1 VSAPQEILLGDRFEV
16 EVGAVAHGG
25 HCVGRA
31 PDGRVVFVRHA
42 LPGEQVTVEVT
53 DVSTKLLR
61 ADAVVVHE
69 PSPDRVEPPCPWARP
84 GFADR
89 HLGRS
94 GRPPLICGGCD
105 FQHVAPPVQAEL
117 KAAVVREQLLRLA
130 RLSPAEVDALG
141 VRVIQL
147 GDPLGWRTRVRY
159 AVDATGHA
167 GLLAHRS
174 HEVVPV
180 DWCRIA
186 TPAVRAAGVTD
197 KVWANADRVDVVA
210 SSEGD
215 LSVVGSGGEPGSRNS
230 SARVRERAVGREW
243 SLPVDAFW
251 QVHPA
256 APDTLAAGVLE
267 LLEPA
272 PHERA
277 WDLYGGAG
285 LFAAALAPRVATVT
299 LVESATGAV
308 AAARSALA
316 DLSNVHI
323 VRSTVERFRTSQ
335 RPDVVVLDPPRSGA
349 GTAVVRRLAAAGP
362 RAIAYVACDPAAF
375 ARDVATFGG
384 LGWRLSRL
392 RAYDIFPMTH
402 HVECIGLL
410 VPAAHP
416 GHPPAGSES
425 VPISPDTGI

>member
-1 VSAPQEILLGDRFEV
+1 VAAPQEILLGDRFDV

-25 HCVGRA
+25 HCVARA

-42 LPGEQVTVEVT
+42 LPGERVTVEVT
-53 DVSTKLLR
+53 DVSAKLLR

-89 HLGRS
+89 HLGRT
-94 GRPPLICGGCD
+94 GRPALICGGCD

-117 KAAVVREQLLRLA
+117 KATVVREQLLRLG

-197 KVWANADRVDVVA
+197 KVWADVDRVDVVA
-210 SSEGD
+210 SSGGD
-215 LSVVGSGGEPGSRNS
+215 VSVVGSGPQPGSRSS

-285 LFAAALAPRVATVT
+285 LFAAALAPRVAAVT
-299 LVESATGAV
+299 LVESATSAV

-323 VRSTVERFRTSQ
+323 VRSTVERFRTFE
-335 RPDVVVLDPPRSGA
+335 RPDLVVLDPPRSGA
-349 GTAVVRRLAAAGP
+349 GAAVVRRLAAAGA

-375 ARDVATFGG
+375 ARDVATFAG

-392 RAYDIFPMTH
+392 RAYDLFPMTH

-410 VPAAHP
+410 VPAPHP
-416 GHPPAGSES
+416 GRPPAGPGPL
-425 VPISPDTGI
+425 PIRPDTGI

>member
-1 VSAPQEILLGDRFEV
+1 
-16 EVGAVAHGG
+16 
-25 HCVGRA
+25 
-31 PDGRVVFVRHA
+31 
-42 LPGEQVTVEVT
+42 
-53 DVSTKLLR
+53 
-61 ADAVVVHE
+61 
-69 PSPDRVEPPCPWARP
+69 
-84 GFADR
+84 
-89 HLGRS
+89 
-94 GRPPLICGGCD
+94 
-105 FQHVAPPVQAEL
+105 VAPPEQAEL
-117 KAAVVREQLLRLA
+117 KAAVLREQLLRLA

-159 AVDATGHA
+159 AVDATGRA

-186 TPAVRAAGVTD
+186 TPAVRATGVTD
-197 KVWANADRVDVVA
+197 TVWPDADRVDVVA

-215 LSVVGSGGEPGSRNS
+215 VSVVESGSEPGSRSNS
-230 SARVRERAVGREW
+230 GRVRERAVGREW

-256 APDTLAAGVLE
+256 APDALAAGVLE

-272 PHERA
+272 PPERA

-285 LFAAALAPRVATVT
+285 LFAAALAPRVASVT
-299 LVESATGAV
+299 LVESAASAV
-308 AAARSALA
+308 SAARSALA

-323 VRSTVERFRTSQ
+323 VRSTVERFRTSE
-335 RPDVVVLDPPRSGA
+335 RPDLVVLDPPRSGA
-349 GTAVVRRLAAAGP
+349 GAAVVRRLAAAGP

-392 RAYDIFPMTH
+392 LAYDLFPMTH

-410 VPAAHP
+410 VP
-416 GHPPAGSES
+416 
-425 VPISPDTGI
+425 VPHR

>member
-1 VSAPQEILLGDRFEV
+1 VNAPGRGAAAPEEILLGDRFEV

-25 HCVGRA
+25 HCVARA

-42 LPGEQVTVEVT
+42 LPGERVTVEVT
-53 DVSTKLLR
+53 EVSAKLLR
-61 ADAVVVHE
+61 ADAVVVHQ
-69 PSPDRVEPPCPWARP
+69 PSPNRVEPPCPWAAP
-84 GFADR
+84 G
-89 HLGRS
+89 L
-94 GRPPLICGGCD
+94 CGGCD
-105 FQHVAPPVQAEL
+105 FQHVTPPVQAEL

-159 AVDATGHA
+159 AVDATGRA

-174 HEVVPV
+174 HEVVPI

-197 KVWANADRVDVVA
+197 TVWPDGDRVDVVA

-215 LSVVGSGGEPGSRNS
+215 VSVVESGAELGSRSN

-272 PHERA
+272 PYERA

-285 LFAAALAPRVATVT
+285 LFTAALAPRVAAVT
-299 LVESATGAV
+299 LVESAAGAV
-308 AAARSALA
+308 SAARSALA

-323 VRSTVERFRTSQ
+323 VRSTVERFRTSE
-335 RPDVVVLDPPRSGA
+335 RPDLVVLDPPRSGA
-349 GTAVVRRLAAAGP
+349 GGAVVRRLAATGS

-392 RAYDIFPMTH
+392 LAYDLFPMTH
-402 HVECIGLL
+402 HVECVGLL
-410 VPAAHP
+410 VPA
-416 GHPPAGSES
+416 
-425 VPISPDTGI
+425 